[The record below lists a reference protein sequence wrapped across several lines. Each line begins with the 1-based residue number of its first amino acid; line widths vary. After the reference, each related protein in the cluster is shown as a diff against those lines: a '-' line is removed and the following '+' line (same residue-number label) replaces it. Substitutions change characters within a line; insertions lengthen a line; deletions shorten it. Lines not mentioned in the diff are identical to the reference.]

1 MSQYTQKAFNGGMN
15 LLEDD
20 TRLKSNEYRLALNL
34 RNRFGKLKP
43 VLSGVKD
50 TAAPTGLKQEL
61 RTFGEF
67 SILFV
72 AGFAYYKHYTSTGW
86 IQIVGFQM
94 SRIAPRYWTEVV
106 PVQSAK
112 FFRKAS
118 STDSR
123 DTVTWDLLAGASNG
137 NPSGLVVQD
146 NINQPQLIYID
157 PTTLKPVARVLQIY
171 AQWGWTESG
180 GALTTDNR
188 EYVPIGNSMAWVDG
202 VLYVTSQDYERLYRS
217 VSGRPLDFVVNIT
230 TTGVKGGDAETT
242 AYSVGVGGIS
252 CIRAMSS
259 GALFVA
265 ASNANFAVSKN
276 NTPGAPTLFGEYTF
290 IRTFLFNA
298 TCLSDRAILDS
309 IGDTRF
315 MDLTGVRSFN
325 AILQTQNEGRN
336 TQFSANTQSMFE
348 NLVQSKEAT
357 AAILYDNYEF
367 YAFNTVIGNVIG
379 VYDTLTQSWV
389 SFDTIQ
395 TGGSA
400 VKQLAKIELSVQRL
414 YAITIDNEVW
424 QLYSGTEY
432 APILRTGS
440 ISDENLQIGD
450 GLVPPNSEHKLQ
462 KFKAIF
468 TDITDNMTV
477 SVTPM
482 VQNKITKIGTFVKS
496 ISYEPETQPSGPG
509 FLPDVGT
516 GVYNMV
522 APLPNCNQGCQTYCI
537 ISWTSGA
544 ELSQFSMQCT
554 DIFPM
559 NPLLSRS

>member
-1 MSQYTQKAFNGGMN
+1 MSQYTQKAFDGGMN
-15 LLEDD
+15 LLSDD
-20 TRLKSNEYRLALNL
+20 TQLKSNEYRLGLNL

-43 VLSGVKD
+43 VVSGVKD
-50 TAAPTGLKQEL
+50 TAAPAGLKQEI

-72 AGFAYYKHYTSTGW
+72 AGFAYYKHYSSTGW
-86 IQIVGFQM
+86 IQIAGFQM
-94 SRIAPRYWTEVV
+94 SAIAPRYWTEVI
-106 PVQSAK
+106 PVQASS
-112 FFRKAS
+112 FFRKAT
-118 STDSR
+118 STDTR
-123 DTVTWDLLAGASNG
+123 DTVTWDLIAGASGG

-157 PTTLKPVARVLQIY
+157 PTTLKPVARTLQTY
-171 AQWGWTESG
+171 AQWNWTESG

-230 TTGVKGGDAETT
+230 ITGAKGGDAETT

-252 CIRAMSS
+252 CIRPMST
-259 GALFVA
+259 GALFVT

-315 MDLTGVRSFN
+315 IDLTGVRSFN

-336 TQFSANTQSMFE
+336 TQFSANIQSVFSGII
-348 NLVQSKEAT
+348 QSKDSA

-367 YAFNTVIGNVIG
+367 YAVNTYLGYILG
-379 VYDTLTQSWV
+379 VYDTLNQSWV
-389 SFDTIQ
+389 AFDTNQ
-395 TGGSA
+395 TGGSGI
-400 VKQLAKIELSVQRL
+400 KQLAKIELSVQRL
-414 YAITIDNEVW
+414 YAITINDEVW
-424 QLYSGTEY
+424 ELYSGTTY
-432 APILRTGS
+432 APILRTAALS
-440 ISDENLQIGD
+440 EANLQLGD

-462 KFKAIF
+462 NVRAIF
-468 TDITDNMTV
+468 TDVTESFTV
-477 SVTPM
+477 SMTPM
-482 VQNKITKIGTFVKS
+482 VQNKVTKVGTFAKS
-496 ISYEPETQPSGPG
+496 VPFVAETQPSGPG

-516 GVYNMV
+516 GVANIVM
-522 APLPNCNQGCQTYCI
+522 PTPNCNQGCQTYCI
-537 ISWTSGA
+537 IGWTSAA
-544 ELSQFSMQCT
+544 ELGQFAMLCT
-554 DIFPM
+554 DIMPM
-559 NPLLSRS
+559 NPLLSQS